1 MSGPAL
7 RPSQRVGIVGFISPV
22 SQAAG
27 TVTSGWMDA
36 TTFHNFLVALKTGV
50 LGAAATVDAKLQQ
63 ATDNAGTGA
72 KDVTGKAI
80 TQLVKASNDNNQ
92 VTIDLKQEDLD
103 FNNGFKWFRV
113 SVTVGAAASLVDAT
127 VLGFDPRYGFGT
139 DNDLASVVQNA

>member
-7 RPSQRVGIVGFISPV
+7 KPSQRAGIVGFISPV

-27 TVTSGWMDA
+27 TVTSAWMDA
-36 TTFHNFLVALKTGV
+36 TTFHNYMVILKSGV
-50 LGAAATVDAKLQQ
+50 LGASATVDAKLQQ

-72 KDVTGKAI
+72 KDITGKAI
-80 TQLVKASNDNNQ
+80 AQLVKASNDNNQ
-92 VTIDLKQEDLD
+92 LTIDLKQEDTD

-113 SVTVGAAASLVDAT
+113 SVTVGTAASLVDAT

-139 DNDLASVVQNA
+139 DNDLATVVQNV

>member
-7 RPSQRVGIVGFISPV
+7 KPSQRVGIVGVISPV

-27 TVTSGWMDA
+27 TATSGWIDA
-36 TTFHNFLVALKTGV
+36 TTFHNFMAILKSGV
-50 LGAAATVDAKLQQ
+50 LGASATLDAKIQQ
-63 ATDNAGTGA
+63 ATDNSGTGV
-72 KDVTGKAI
+72 KDVTGKSI